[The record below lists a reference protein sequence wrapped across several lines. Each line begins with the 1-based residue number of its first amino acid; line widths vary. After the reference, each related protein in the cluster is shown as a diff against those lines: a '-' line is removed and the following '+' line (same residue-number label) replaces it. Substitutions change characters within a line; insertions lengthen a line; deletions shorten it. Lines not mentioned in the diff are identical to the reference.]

1 MAKRQTDG
9 VIDAAVGRRIR
20 MHRLARGMS
29 QTDLARALKITFQ
42 QVQKYE
48 KGTNRVSASRL
59 QQTADVFGLPV
70 SAFFDEARIS
80 QIGSDG
86 LADFVTSREGLDLNR
101 AFAAISDGDV
111 RRGVVRLVKA
121 IVKDAANAHA
131 NDLK

>member
-48 KGTNRVSASRL
+48 KGANRVSASRL
-59 QQTADVFGLPV
+59 QQTADAFGLPI
-70 SAFFDEARIS
+70 SAFFGDAEAF
-80 QIGSDG
+80 QIDG
-86 LADFVTSREGLDLNR
+86 GNLADFVTTKEGLQLNC
-101 AFAAISDGDV
+101 AFAAISNPDV
-111 RRGVVRLVKA
+111 RRGVVRLVESIA
-121 IVKDAANAHA
+121 TDAP
-131 NDLK
+131 DQVTK